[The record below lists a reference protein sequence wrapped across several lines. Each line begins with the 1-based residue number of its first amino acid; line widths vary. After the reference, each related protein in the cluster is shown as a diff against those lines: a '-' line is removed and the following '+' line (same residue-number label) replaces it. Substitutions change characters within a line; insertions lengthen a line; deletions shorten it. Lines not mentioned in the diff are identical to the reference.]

1 MQDTPQ
7 PTNTE
12 REEFREFL
20 SEVIATLHDVQPFI
34 NDFQADNFTDEQA
47 GIYEDPTLT
56 AAHGRLKS
64 TLAALEHLRGDMAR
78 EWLHAYMERKRAN
91 APRPRYRLLIDGLN
105 NVAEAQDSSGQRL
118 VFFHSLSQINRT
130 EFTEQAEKQCP
141 EQSAYIV
148 QFFQSSGLNALKSYR
163 HQQS

>member
-20 SEVIATLHDVQPFI
+20 SEVIATLHDVQPLVEYFPALHT
-34 NDFQADNFTDEQA
+34 DADGE
-47 GIYEDPTLT
+47 IYPDPIK
-56 AAHGRLKS
+56 AAAQTRLKS

-91 APRPRYRLLIDGLN
+91 APRPRYRLLIDGKRDI
-105 NVAEAQDSSGQRL
+105 AEVQNYIGEIL
-118 VFFHSLSQINRT
+118 VSFDTLDQINRRH
-130 EFTEQAEKQCP
+130 FAEQAEKQCP
-141 EQSAYIV
+141 KEAAYII
-148 QFFQSSGLNALKSYR
+148 QFFQSSGINALEFYRKS
-163 HQQS
+163 

>member
-47 GIYEDPTLT
+47 GVFEDLTLT
-56 AAHGRLKS
+56 AANARLKS
-64 TLAALEHLRGDMAR
+64 TVKMLTELRGYAAN

-91 APRPRYRLLIDGLN
+91 APRPR
-105 NVAEAQDSSGQRL
+105 
-118 VFFHSLSQINRT
+118 
-130 EFTEQAEKQCP
+130 
-141 EQSAYIV
+141 
-148 QFFQSSGLNALKSYR
+148 
-163 HQQS
+163 

>member
-78 EWLHAYMERKRAN
+78 EWLHAYMERKRAK
-91 APRPRYRLLIDGLN
+91 AKYPGR
-105 NVAEAQDSSGQRL
+105 
-118 VFFHSLSQINRT
+118 
-130 EFTEQAEKQCP
+130 
-141 EQSAYIV
+141 
-148 QFFQSSGLNALKSYR
+148 
-163 HQQS
+163 